1 MLHALISQFAFMQGL
16 HGDSVLV
23 QGINT
28 GSAVVHV
35 KLLNRAWKGV
45 SPDSVRLLVK
55 ENLMLKPYLPT
66 YILPLSYVDYTLE
79 RRKQGKVEGEE
90 ESREGGRGGME
101 GRWKVRREEARVGGE
116 GWKGRWRCM
125 GEGEIMGRRV
135 GKKLRNGKK
144 CRHSER

>member
-1 MLHALISQFAFMQGL
+1 MQGL

-45 SPDSVRLLVK
+45 PPDSVRLLVK

-90 ESREGGRGGME
+90 GRDEGGRGGME
-101 GRWKVRREEARVGGE
+101 GRWKVRREEARAGG
-116 GWKGRWRCM
+116 
-125 GEGEIMGRRV
+125 
-135 GKKLRNGKK
+135 
-144 CRHSER
+144 

>member
-1 MLHALISQFAFMQGL
+1 MQGL

-35 KLLNRAWKGV
+35 RLLNRAWRGV

-66 YILPLSYVDYTLE
+66 YILPLSYVDFTLE
-79 RRKQGKVEGEE
+79 RRKQGRVEGEE
-90 ESREGGRGGME
+90 
-101 GRWKVRREEARVGGE
+101 GGE
-116 GWKGRWRCM
+116 RR
-125 GEGEIMGRRV
+125 MGR
-135 GKKLRNGKK
+135 
-144 CRHSER
+144 ERSMSTEVRSVEWTG

>member
-1 MLHALISQFAFMQGL
+1 M
-16 HGDSVLV
+16 LV

-35 KLLNRAWKGV
+35 KLLNRAWRGV

-90 ESREGGRGGME
+90 GRGEGGRGRNR
-101 GRWKVRREEARVGGE
+101 GRLKVRRGGMRVGGE
-116 GWKGRWRCM
+116 EA
-125 GEGEIMGRRV
+125 GEGGR
-135 GKKLRNGKK
+135 
-144 CRHSER
+144 

>member
-1 MLHALISQFAFMQGL
+1 MQGL

-55 ENLMLKPYLPT
+55 ENLILKPYLPT

-90 ESREGGRGGME
+90 GSARVGGERWKGK
-101 GRWKVRREEARVGGE
+101 WKVRRE
-116 GWKGRWRCM
+116 GR
-125 GEGEIMGRRV
+125 G
-135 GKKLRNGKK
+135 
-144 CRHSER
+144 

>member
-1 MLHALISQFAFMQGL
+1 MQGL

-35 KLLNRAWKGV
+35 RLLNRAWRGV

-66 YILPLSYVDYTLE
+66 YILPLSYVDFTLE
-79 RRKQGKVEGEE
+79 RRKQGRVEGEE
-90 ESREGGRGGME
+90 
-101 GRWKVRREEARVGGE
+101 GGE
-116 GWKGRWRCM
+116 RK
-125 GEGEIMGRRV
+125 MGR
-135 GKKLRNGKK
+135 
-144 CRHSER
+144 ERRMSTEVRSVKWTG